1 MELYKN
7 TPYLAQ
13 LQEQL
18 GKTFAQSVASEVRTF
33 DQVRAKLRENGA
45 KKRLAQLPSQ
55 LRSIG
60 ATLAG
65 PLSLPRGETT
75 QVPLLLRDPD
85 GNPWLTAKIGL
96 YTDPQGRW
104 EALGIQGSGG
114 DIRRVQE
121 PKAYEPDDLS
131 RANDDI
137 GSALDKIGQVSRAF
151 VQHAQQNPVG
161 QAPMQAPAAGGAQ
174 ALGPQVPGPQ
184 VPARGAAAGG
194 AQAPAASGQSARRSR
209 RGSGRRSTRRS
220 GQQSTRRS
228 GRQSGRQSGYRR
240 VPGSQSTAPQQT
252 VPQKSAEMTRR
263 RMAKFIRRQRSKGL
277 PEWIRRIYGGKSR
290 HKDRWEE
297 FAEEVAIPCY
307 RKAAGQHTFPQLW
320 QMMEQQAA
328 QTGFFDAYPHIEDAL
343 GL

>member
-1 MELYKN
+1 MQLYKN

-13 LQEQL
+13 LQEQM
-18 GKTFAQSVASEVRTF
+18 GQTFAQSVASEVRTF
-33 DQVRAKLRENGA
+33 DEIRAQLRESGA
-45 KKRLAQLPSQ
+45 KERLAQLPNQ

-75 QVPLLLRDPD
+75 QVPLLLRDPE
-85 GNPWLTAKIGL
+85 GSPWLTAKIGL

-174 ALGPQVPGPQ
+174 AVGPQVPGPQVPGPQ
-184 VPARGAAAGG
+184 VPARAAGG
-194 AQAPAASGQSARRSR
+194 AQAPAASGQST
-209 RGSGRRSTRRS
+209 RRSTRRS

-228 GRQSGRQSGYRR
+228 GRQSGQQSGYRR
-240 VPGSQSTAPQQT
+240 VPGSQGTAPQQT
-252 VPQKSAEMTRR
+252 VPQKNAKMTRR

-277 PEWIRRIYGGKSR
+277 PEWVRRIYGGKNR
-290 HKDRWEE
+290 HTDRWEE
-297 FAEEVAIPCY
+297 FADEVAIPCY
-307 RKAAGQHTFPQLW
+307 RKAAGQYTFPQLW

-328 QTGFFDAYPHIEDAL
+328 QTGFFNAYPNIEDAL

>member
-1 MELYKN
+1 
-7 TPYLAQ
+7 
-13 LQEQL
+13 
-18 GKTFAQSVASEVRTF
+18 
-33 DQVRAKLRENGA
+33 
-45 KKRLAQLPSQ
+45 
-55 LRSIG
+55 
-60 ATLAG
+60 
-65 PLSLPRGETT
+65 
-75 QVPLLLRDPD
+75 VPLLLRDPD
-85 GNPWLTAKIGL
+85 GNPWVTAKIGL

-174 ALGPQVPGPQ
+174 AVGPQVPGPQVPGPQ

-194 AQAPAASGQSARRSR
+194 AQAPAASGQSNRRPM
-209 RGSGRRSTRRS
+209 RRS

-228 GRQSGRQSGYRR
+228 GRQSTRRSGRQSGQQSGYRR
-240 VPGSQSTAPQQT
+240 VPGSQGTAPQQT
-252 VPQKSAEMTRR
+252 VPQKSAEMTKR

-277 PEWIRRIYGGKSR
+277 PEWIRRIYGGKGR
-290 HKDRWEE
+290 ETERWEE
-297 FAEEVAIPCY
+297 FADEVAIPCY
-307 RKAAGQHTFPQLW
+307 RKAAGQYTFPQLW
-320 QMMEQQAA
+320 QMMEQQAV
-328 QTGFFDAYPHIEDAL
+328 QTGFFDAYPHIKDAL